1 MPGERLSATQR
12 WVIVG
17 AALNGTLYLAYLALA
32 ATPLG
37 HRGAM
42 TATYVAGLGAGYVLN
57 RGWSFRHRGAVA
69 ASLPRYVA
77 LYAAGYALNLAA
89 LAIAVD
95 GYGAPHAMVQAIA
108 IPSLALFF
116 LFAQA
121 RWVFAPDRSPAGPA
135 S

>member
-1 MPGERLSATQR
+1 MRGEMLSPMQR
-12 WVIVG
+12 WAIVG
-17 AALNGTLYLAYLALA
+17 GALNAALYLAYLALA

-69 ASLPRYVA
+69 ASLSRYVA

-95 GYGAPHAMVQAIA
+95 GYGVPHAMVQAIA
-108 IPSLALFF
+108 IPALALFF
-116 LFAQA
+116 LFGQA
-121 RWVFAPDRSPAGPA
+121 RWVFAPGPSHAGPA

>member
-1 MPGERLSATQR
+1 MRGDTLSPAQR
-12 WVIVG
+12 WAIVG
-17 AALNGTLYLAYLALA
+17 AALNAALYLAYLALA

-42 TATYVAGLGAGYVLN
+42 TATYVAGLGAGYALN

-69 ASLPRYVA
+69 RSLPRYVA

-89 LAIAVD
+89 LSIAVD
-95 GYGAPHAMVQAIA
+95 GYGIPHALVQAIA
-108 IPSLALFF
+108 IPTLALFF
-116 LFAQA
+116 LVGQA
-121 RWVFAPDRSPAGPA
+121 RWVFAPHRAHPGPA